1 MNGHVITLDA
11 SIHRTVQMLLP
22 WFAAD
27 RLNTEERAMVQAH
40 LEICTRCKADVDWQR
55 KVQMVEP
62 GRIAALDVDRAWSQ
76 LLPQLDGVRPRP
88 SRRIFSELVRYLWP
102 SDPSR
107 MRWALAA
114 QMVVII
120 GLVSITIP
128 QYGERR
134 EHAAY
139 HVLGAPGSSTGNVV
153 VVFRPSTTEQDLRR
167 ILQANGARVADGPT
181 ATGAYLLRISD
192 TRLAS
197 AINELRSEPSVIL
210 AESLE
215 SVSNR

>member
-1 MNGHVITLDA
+1 MSGLVITLDA

-55 KVQMVEP
+55 KLQMVEP
-62 GRIAALDVDRAWSQ
+62 GRIAALDVDHAWSQ

-88 SRRIFSELVRYLWP
+88 RRRTFSELVRHLWP
-102 SDPSR
+102 SDPSW

-114 QMVVII
+114 QMVLIV
-120 GLVSITIP
+120 GLISITIP
-128 QYGERR
+128 QYGER
-134 EHAAY
+134 AAY
-139 HVLGAPGSSTGNVV
+139 HVLGAPGSSASNVV
-153 VVFRPSTTEQDLRR
+153 VVFKPSTTEQDLRR

-181 ATGAYLLRISD
+181 ATGAYLLKISD
-192 TRLAS
+192 TRLTS
-197 AINELRSEPSVIL
+197 AISELRSEPAVVL

-215 SVSNR
+215 SAGNR